1 MSTNLSLS
9 FELICLMGW
18 LLKHNKTEL
27 VNLILTALDSGF
39 AEELHS
45 IDMKEFF
52 DDEMNGNG
60 IVHQFF
66 SVLEQ
71 ELLTKL
77 EGAVLDR
84 PSTGLLVDELKKFDG
99 QVLDP
104 RSLFV
109 SLQAVKKKF
118 IAGNTLLQEDD
129 QPLDG
134 RSTEL
139 RSLLFE
145 QVLKDWHPSQQD
157 LLH

>member
-18 LLKHNKTEL
+18 LLKHHKTDL
-27 VNLILTALDSGF
+27 VELILIALDEGF

-60 IVHQFF
+60 IIQEFF
-66 SVLEQ
+66 SLLEK
-71 ELLTKL
+71 ELVKKL
-77 EGAVLDR
+77 EGVVLDR
-84 PSTGLLVDELKKFDG
+84 PSNGVLVGELKKFDS
-99 QVLDP
+99 QVFDA

-118 IAGNTLLQEDD
+118 IIGKTEEQE
-129 QPLDG
+129 QG
-134 RSTEL
+134 SEL
-139 RSLLFE
+139 KVEQLRTLLFE
-145 QVLKDWHPSQQD
+145 QVLKDWHPSMQD

>member
-18 LLKHNKTEL
+18 LLKHHKTDL
-27 VNLILTALDSGF
+27 VDLILVALDEGF

-60 IVHQFF
+60 IVHEFF
-66 SVLEQ
+66 SLLEQ
-71 ELLTKL
+71 ELIKKL
-77 EGAVLDR
+77 EGVVLDR
-84 PSTGLLVDELKKFDG
+84 PSNGVLVSELKKFDA
-99 QVLDP
+99 QVLDA

-118 IAGNTLLQEDD
+118 ITGNATAQDKAPEFKIE
-129 QPLDG
+129 Q
-134 RSTEL
+134 L
-139 RSLLFE
+139 RTLLFE
-145 QVLKDWHPSQQD
+145 QVLKDWHPSQHD